1 CASEKP
7 APSMRANAVE
17 LTMRVFMVGSPRKA
31 GRVDR
36 QGHADGDLVR
46 RAIHTGWATS
56 LRGEQLR
63 GLNSGSAFTKRMD
76 VHAFFLA
83 ETPEGPWEC
92 AVAYIQLR
100 MGTCI
105 VWPPSC
111 RCSICMLGDPAA
123 PTPGCRHARHSRFAR
138 LATKLGMISSDPLQ
152 LAYKA
157 CKAIKGFGAHT
168 TVFIDPGNTVYAQPA
183 AYANGHP

>member
-1 CASEKP
+1 AGSGGLTGSTGLAGFRGFAGFRGGVGVGGAWVAGGDVCGVCCAVAGACASEKP

-83 ETPEGPWEC
+83 ETPEGPWE
-92 AVAYIQLR
+92 
-100 MGTCI
+100 
-105 VWPPSC
+105 
-111 RCSICMLGDPAA
+111 
-123 PTPGCRHARHSRFAR
+123 
-138 LATKLGMISSDPLQ
+138 
-152 LAYKA
+152 
-157 CKAIKGFGAHT
+157 
-168 TVFIDPGNTVYAQPA
+168 
-183 AYANGHP
+183 